1 MPLHWLLR
9 VAFGPVILLCTG
21 CAPNTIDESAYTTTE
36 HQSGVV
42 EFHGRSGFEPYPI
55 EAPPISA
62 VRVGDAKEKP
72 IHLYLPLAASGIE
85 PGDVVA
91 DVGCGKG
98 RHSFEFAEAAGSSG
112 LVFCRDT
119 DAFRIEQLRETLAS
133 IDTNV
138 DLDVAVSERHDVHL
152 PDESIDVAILVDVF
166 VYVLKQTDSK
176 GAFLDSLY
184 ASMKPGGVV
193 VIVHVKSSHLS
204 YPEQQREVHQQT
216 IDAFT
221 AHGFVAGRRFVFPEE
236 RRPPEILE
244 FQRPR

>member
-9 VAFGPVILLCTG
+9 VAFGPVILLCTS
-21 CAPNTIDESAYTTTE
+21 CAPDTIDESMYTTTE
-36 HQSGVV
+36 HQSAVV

-55 EAPPISA
+55 DAPPIS
-62 VRVGDAKEKP
+62 VLRVGDAKEKA

-152 PDESIDVAILVDVF
+152 PDESIDLAILVDVF
-166 VYVLKQTDSK
+166 VYVLRQTDSK
-176 GAFLDSLY
+176 GAFLDSLH

-204 YPEQQREVHQQT
+204 YPEQQRDVHQQT